1 MARTM
6 RSLWLGRIGYP
17 AAMALQRRLRN
28 ELADDPTGTLLLLEH
43 EPVFTVGRN
52 ASAQDRAVAEATA
65 AAMGVAVEETDR
77 GGQVTWH
84 GPGQLVAWP
93 VLDLS
98 PDRRDVRRYVRDLQA
113 VVVLLLA
120 ELGLEAEGRVAPE
133 IGVWV
138 GDRKVC
144 SIGVHI
150 SRWRTNHGLALNLV
164 NDLTPFRAI
173 VACGMPGERVASVA
187 SVGGPAL
194 EPAAVAPR
202 LAACFGQVFG
212 VAVFEATADSA

>member
-1 MARTM
+1 MARKI
-6 RSLWLGRIGYP
+6 RSLWLGRVGYCE
-17 AAMALQRRLRN
+17 AMTLQRRLRM
-28 ELADDPTGTLLLLEH
+28 ELAEDPTGTLLLLEH
-43 EPVFTVGRN
+43 ESVFTVGRN
-52 ASAQDRAVAEATA
+52 ASPLDRSVAQATA
-65 AAMGVAVEETDR
+65 AAMSVEVEETDR

-113 VVVLLLA
+113 VVVNLLA
-120 ELGLEAEGRVAPE
+120 EFGLEAQGRVAPE

-164 NDLTPFRAI
+164 NDLAPFRAI
-173 VACGMPGERVASVA
+173 VACGMPGDRVASVA

-194 EPAAVAPR
+194 QPEEVAPR
-202 LAACFGQVFG
+202 LAKCFGRVFD
-212 VAVFEATADSA
+212 AVVETA